1 MIKTKFVVNGEN
13 ITAIIDEKE
22 TLLNYLRNEL
32 NLFGTK
38 NGCSKAQCGAC
49 TVLID
54 GEAKRSCAVKMNKVE
69 GKTVETIENLS
80 KNGKLHPVQIGFIH
94 TGAIQCGFC
103 TPGFIMAAKGLL
115 DKNPNPTEEQI
126 RTALKFNVCRC
137 TGYVAIINA
146 IKMAAK
152 IIRGESVDYLPEEG
166 GVGVSVVGKD
176 AYAKAMGL
184 PIYADDKE
192 FQGMLYGKVLY
203 TKYPYAVVKK
213 IDISKAEEAEGV
225 VKVITAKD
233 IPGRKVF
240 GLLNPHQRVMVEE
253 GDTALYIGE
262 SIATVFAE
270 TLALAEAAT
279 KLIEVEYEE
288 LEGVYTIEDA
298 LKNNKAILHK
308 DKAISSHTK
317 IRRGNTEKAFKECDV
332 IVEAKFKV
340 PSVEHAYMEPE
351 ACVTKYNSKGQLI
364 VFMSHQGAY
373 DMRNQFMQTLNLT
386 SEQIIV
392 NTTPAGGGFGG
403 KEEPLIHLHCA
414 LGTIY
419 TKKPCKIVM
428 TREESIAA
436 STKRHGENIKMK
448 YGCKKDGTF
457 YAFEGRADVN
467 SGAYD
472 SLSGPVVFRSGVIM
486 NGPYEVPFAN
496 TDSIGH
502 YTNTP
507 PGGAFR
513 GFGSTQVTF
522 GAEILV
528 DMMAEKLGID
538 PAELRIKNA
547 LKEGSQCITGQ
558 TLETGV
564 GLVECI
570 QKVNKRLAEIKDNYK
585 PSDENKKIGIGIA
598 CSYKN
603 VGIGVGLKDGAGAVL
618 ELTKEGNI
626 LLKHGASS
634 IGQGPDTTM
643 ALIASEASGIPYSS
657 IDVINNIT
665 SICPDGEETTAS
677 RQTFVTGN
685 ATKAVAEQFDSAL
698 RREIKKYFNINASD
712 VEYLKDGFKNKRDKK
727 IYTFKDLVEKTGPM
741 RLEYEYIPPLTSP
754 LAKDNTPKK
763 GDIPLNYKIH
773 YSYTYATH
781 GVILEADKNTG
792 EYKVLKVIAAQDLGK
807 AVHPLQS
814 KGQVEGGVAMGLGYA
829 QSEEFIT
836 NKGRIITD
844 NLAKLKVPKIT
855 DMPDIEII
863 LVEELQI
870 EGPFGAKG
878 MGELPVNPVA
888 PAISNALFNAL
899 GIRMCELPITKEKVK
914 EALDK
919 KEANTN
925 I

>member
-1 MIKTKFVVNGEN
+1 MIETKFIVNGES
-13 ITAIIDEKE
+13 ITANVDEKE

-32 NLFGTK
+32 NLFGAK
-38 NGCSKAQCGAC
+38 NGCNKAQCGAC

-54 GEAKRSCAVKMNKVE
+54 GDAKRSCTVRMSKVE
-69 GKTVETIENLS
+69 GKTIETIENLS

-115 DKNPNPTEEQI
+115 DKNLNPTEEEI
-126 RTALKFNVCRC
+126 RTALKFNICRC
-137 TGYVAIINA
+137 TGYVAIIDAVN
-146 IKMAAK
+146 MTAK
-152 IIRGESVDYLPEEG
+152 ILRGEPVEYLPEEG
-166 GVGVSVVGKD
+166 GMGVSVVGKD
-176 AYAKAMGL
+176 AYAKATGL

-192 FQGMLYGKVLY
+192 FPEMLYGKVLY
-203 TKYPYAVVKK
+203 TEYPYAIVKK
-213 IDISKAEEAEGV
+213 IDTSKAEEAEGV

-233 IPGRKVF
+233 IPGRKTF

-253 GDTALYIGE
+253 GDTALYMGE
-262 SIATVFAE
+262 SVATVFAE

-298 LKNNKAILHK
+298 LKENKAVLHK

-317 IRRGNTEKAFKECDV
+317 IRRGDTEKAFKECDV
-332 IVEAKFKV
+332 IVEAAFKV
-340 PSVEHAYMEPE
+340 PPVEHAYMEPE
-351 ACVTKYNSKGQLI
+351 ACVTKYNDKGQLI

-373 DMRNQFMQTLNLT
+373 DMRNQFMQTLDLT
-386 SEQIIV
+386 PEQIII

-414 LGTIY
+414 LGTMY
-419 TKKPCKIVM
+419 TKKPCKVVM

-448 YGCKKDGTF
+448 YGCKNDGTF

-467 SGAYD
+467 GGAYD
-472 SLSGPVVFRSGVIM
+472 SLGGPVVFRSGVVM
-486 NGPYEVPFAN
+486 NGPYEVPFAH

-528 DMMAEKLGID
+528 DMMAEKLGMD
-538 PAELRIKNA
+538 PADLRIKNA
-547 LKEGSQCITGQ
+547 LKEGRQGITGQ
-558 TLETGV
+558 TMETGI
-564 GLVECI
+564 GLTECI
-570 QKVNKRLAEIKDNYK
+570 QKVSKRLAEIKDDYK
-585 PSDENKKIGIGIA
+585 PSGENKKIGIGIA

-603 VGIGVGLKDGAGAVL
+603 VGIGIGLKDGAGAAL
-618 ELTKEGNI
+618 ELTQEGTI
-626 LLKHGASS
+626 LLKHGAAS

-665 SICPDGEETTAS
+665 PICPDGEETTAS

-698 RREIKKYFNINASD
+698 RREIEKHFSIKASD
-712 VEYLKDGFKNKRDKK
+712 VKYVKDGFKSKSDGKT
-727 IYTFKDLVEKTGPM
+727 YTFKELVGKTGPM
-741 RLEYEYIPPLTSP
+741 ELEYEYIPPQTSP
-754 LAKDNTPKK
+754 LAEDNTPKE
-763 GDIPLNYKIH
+763 GDIPVNYKIH

-781 GVILEADKNTG
+781 GVILEADEITG

-814 KGQVEGGVAMGLGYA
+814 KGQVEGGVAMGLGYG
-829 QSEEFIT
+829 QSEEFVT
-836 NKGRIITD
+836 NKGRIVTD

-863 LVEELQI
+863 LVEEPQI

-899 GIRMCELPITKEKVK
+899 GVRMCELPITKEKVK
-914 EALDK
+914 AALDAK
-919 KEANTN
+919 
-925 I
+925 

>member
-1 MIKTKFVVNGEN
+1 MIKTKFIVNGRSIVAN
-13 ITAIIDEKE
+13 VDEKE
-22 TLLNYLRNEL
+22 TLLNYLRNKL
-32 NLFGTK
+32 NLYGTK
-38 NGCSKAQCGAC
+38 NGCNKAQCGAC

-54 GEAKRSCAVKMNKVE
+54 GDAKRSCAVKMSKVE
-69 GKTVETIENLS
+69 GKTIETIENLS

-103 TPGFIMAAKGLL
+103 TPGFIMATKGLL
-115 DKNPNPTEEQI
+115 DKNLNPTEEEI
-126 RTALKFNVCRC
+126 RVALKFNICRC

-146 IKMAAK
+146 VNMAAK
-152 IIRGESVDYLPEEG
+152 ILRGEPVKYLPKEG
-166 GVGVSVVGKD
+166 GIGISVIGKD
-176 AYAKAMGL
+176 IYAKAIGL

-192 FQGMLYGKVLY
+192 FPEMLYGKVLY
-203 TKYPYAVVKK
+203 TKYPYAIIKK

-225 VKVITAKD
+225 VKIITAKD
-233 IPGRKVF
+233 IPGRKTF

-262 SIATVFAE
+262 SIAIVFAE
-270 TLALAEAAT
+270 TLTFAEAAV

-298 LKNNKAILHK
+298 LKKNKVVLHK
-308 DKAISSHTK
+308 DKAISSYTK
-317 IRRGNTEKAFKECDV
+317 IRRGNTEKAFKECDI
-332 IVEAKFKV
+332 IVEAVFKV
-340 PSVEHAYMEPE
+340 PAVEHAYMEPE
-351 ACVTKYNSKGQLI
+351 ACVTKYNNKGQLI

-373 DMRNQFMQTLNLT
+373 DMRNQFMQTLDLT
-386 SEQIIV
+386 QEQIII

-414 LGTIY
+414 LGTLY

-448 YGCKKDGTF
+448 YGCKNDGTF
-457 YAFEGRADVN
+457 YAFEGRADIN

-496 TDSIGH
+496 TDSIGY

-513 GFGSTQVTF
+513 GFGSTQVAF

-528 DMMAEKLGID
+528 DMMAEKLGMD

-547 LKEGSQCITGQ
+547 LKEGSQSITGQ
-558 TLETGV
+558 TMETGI
-564 GLVECI
+564 GLTKCI
-570 QKVNKRLAEIKDNYK
+570 QKVSKRLAEIKDDYK
-585 PSDENKKIGIGIA
+585 PSGKDKKIGIGIA

-603 VGIGVGLKDGAGAVL
+603 VGIGIGLKDGAGAAL
-618 ELTKEGNI
+618 ELTQEGTI

-657 IDVINNIT
+657 IDVVNNIT

-685 ATKAVAEQFDSAL
+685 ATKTVAEQFNSAL
-698 RREIKKYFNINASD
+698 RHKIEKYFNIKASD
-712 VEYLKDGFKNKRDKK
+712 IEYIKDGFKSKSDSKV
-727 IYTFKDLVEKTGPM
+727 YTFRELVDKTGPM
-741 RLEYEYIPPLTSP
+741 ELEYKYIPPKTSP
-754 LAKDNTPKK
+754 LAEDNIPKE
-763 GDIPLNYKIH
+763 GDIPVNYKIH

-781 GVILEADKNTG
+781 GVILEADEVTG

-807 AVHPLQS
+807 AIHPLQS

-829 QSEEFIT
+829 QSEEFVVD
-836 NKGRIITD
+836 KGRIITD
-844 NLAKLKVPKIT
+844 NLSKLKVPKIT

-863 LVEELQI
+863 LVEEPQI

-914 EALDK
+914 EALK
-919 KEANTN
+919 AK
-925 I
+925 